1 MAKAKV
7 EVARARA
14 ERWGVRAE
22 RLAALWLRIAG
33 WRVLERRYRVPVGEI
48 DLIACRGRSLAF
60 IEVKARADHA
70 AALDAVGPHKRRRVE
85 RAAAAFLSAH
95 PEWRTVSPRFDVMV
109 LGPWRLPRH
118 LKDAWRPDWP

>member
-1 MAKAKV
+1 MARAKA
-7 EVARARA
+7 ERARA

-22 RLAALWLRIAG
+22 ARAALWLRLSG

-48 DLIACRGRSLAF
+48 DLIASRGGRLAF
-60 IEVKARADHA
+60 IEVKARADAA
-70 AALDAVGPHKRRRVE
+70 AALEAVSPGKRRRIE
-85 RAAAAFLSAH
+85 RAAVAFLSAH
-95 PEWRTVSPRFDVMV
+95 PEWSKVSPRFDVMV